1 MKAVCGDLCDV
12 AVLSEDILSASGLE
26 GKRYMDLRGRSPWSE
41 NDVVLIS
48 YGDSIQKPDEAPLV
62 TLNRFV
68 RNHLSRSVN
77 VVHLLPFYPYSS
89 DDGFS
94 VINYNAVHPE
104 LGSWDDISE
113 LGESVGL
120 MADLVLNHCSAK
132 SEWFKNFLEDRAPGK
147 GYFIEPDLPLIHR
160 RWCDPGRAIYCRRLR
175 MEGLRRGRCGVRLVR
190 IRWI

>member
-1 MKAVCGDLCDV
+1 
-12 AVLSEDILSASGLE
+12 
-26 GKRYMDLRGRSPWSE
+26 MDLRGRSPWSE

-147 GYFIEPDLPLIHR
+147 GYFIEPDPSFDTSEVVRPRSSDLLQTFEDGR
-160 RWCDPGRAIYCRRLR
+160 SQKRKVWCTFSADQ
-175 MEGLRRGRCGVRLVR
+175 
-190 IRWI
+190 WI